1 MFYNFIEMNNQTS
14 KPSDIPVVTR
24 IKSKMAEMTPQQLKI
39 AEYLLKSPEAPIRK
53 SISQLA
59 QEIGVK
65 SEASIV
71 RFYRML
77 GLSGYHD
84 FKVTLAQETAGR
96 AFYHTYEDVS
106 VDDSVETVIYKIFH
120 GASLTLQANLNKS
133 STDQYTKAR
142 DLILSARRIIFLGY
156 ATSAS
161 IASYAFF
168 RFTDLGFNCHFSSDS
183 HVNATLL
190 AQLQQGDIIFA
201 ISHSGETKDITLPL
215 EKLQGSVPII
225 AITGYEQSTL
235 GRLAHVGLVTVSDE
249 TNYRTDAM
257 TSRIVQMTIIDSL
270 FSVVILTMGDP
281 ALEHLKKTRQALFQ
295 YKT

>member
-1 MFYNFIEMNNQTS
+1 MNDQSS
-14 KPSDIPVVTR
+14 KQPDIPIVLR
-24 IKSKMAEMTPQQLKI
+24 IKSKLGDMTPQQRKI
-39 AEYLLKSPEAPIRK
+39 ADFLLKSPEAPIRK
-53 SISQLA
+53 SITQLA
-59 QEIGVK
+59 LEIGVK

-96 AFYHTYEDVS
+96 AFYHSYEDVT

-120 GASLTLQANLNKS
+120 GAALTLQANMK
-133 STDQYTKAR
+133 TGYTERYTKAR
-142 DLILSARRIIFLGY
+142 DLLLSAKRIVFLGY

-168 RFTDLGFNCHFSSDS
+168 RFTDLGFNCHFSTDS

-190 AQLQQGDIIFA
+190 AQLHPGDIVLA
-201 ISHSGETKDITLPL
+201 ISHSGETRDITLPL
-215 EKLQGSVPII
+215 EKLHGGVPII

-235 GRLAHVGLVTVSDE
+235 CRLAQISLVTLSDE

-257 TSRIVQMTIIDSL
+257 TSRIVQMTIVDSL
-270 FSVVILTMGDP
+270 FGVVILAMGES

>member
-1 MFYNFIEMNNQTS
+1 
-14 KPSDIPVVTR
+14 
-24 IKSKMAEMTPQQLKI
+24 MAEMTPQQLKI

-120 GASLTLQANLNKS
+120 GAALTLQANLNKS
-133 STDQYTKAR
+133 STERYTKAR
-142 DLILSARRIIFLGY
+142 DLILSARRIVFLGY

-190 AQLQQGDIIFA
+190 AQLQPGDIIFA

-215 EKLQGSVPII
+215 EKLQGGVPII

-235 GRLAHVGLVTVSDE
+235 GRLAHVGLVTLSEE

-257 TSRIVQMTIIDSL
+257 TSRIVQLTIVDSL
-270 FSVVILTMGDP
+270 FGVVILAMGDR